1 MPQRARA
8 AAPICSPDGFSDYD
22 EGEVKGRTRTPGS
35 NRLLLFQPGVPAA
48 SQKTIQSWWRDMER
62 TRWSSSLGFVLAA
75 TGSAVGL
82 GAIWKFPYVVA
93 HQGGGAFLLL
103 FVVLTLSIG
112 LGLLRVE
119 MAIGRAGD
127 AGAHGAFLRLGGR
140 AWALVG
146 ALGVLASTLIL
157 CYYSVVGGWTLAYLW
172 QTVTQPLSSDAARWD
187 ARFASLS
194 ASGWAAFF
202 YHGLFMLAT
211 LACVAAGVQK
221 GIERLSKVLMPCLF
235 VMMCILIVR
244 GLMLPGAWEGVL
256 RFVTPEL
263 SALNGEALLSALGLS
278 FWTLSLAMGVMVTY
292 GSYLPEGVHL
302 GRAARMVALL
312 TLGSCVL
319 SGLLVLPPA
328 HALHLEDSVG
338 PGLTFVT
345 MPLVFAELPW
355 GNAFGA
361 VFFALLFIAALTS
374 SISILEVPVAF
385 LIEALKWPRR
395 LASGCVAGACYV
407 VGVAASLSFGE
418 HPGLQW
424 AGKPLFGWLDYLA
437 SNVFLPVGGV
447 LTCLFAAWWVWPR
460 LRGQWG
466 ATGRADALD
475 WLRRIVIGVL
485 APAAMLWILWQGLRP

>member
-1 MPQRARA
+1 M
-8 AAPICSPDGFSDYD
+8 S
-22 EGEVKGRTRTPGS
+22 
-35 NRLLLFQPGVPAA
+35 
-48 SQKTIQSWWRDMER
+48 R

-103 FVVLTLSIG
+103 FIVLTLTIG

-140 AWALVG
+140 AWAMVG

-172 QTVTQPLSSDAARWD
+172 QTLSQPLSSDAAQWD

-194 ASGWAAFF
+194 ASGWAAYF
-202 YHGLFMLAT
+202 YHGVFILTT

-221 GIERLSKVLMPCLF
+221 GIERLAKVLMPCLF
-235 VMMCILIVR
+235 IMMCILIVR

-256 RFVTPEL
+256 RFL
-263 SALNGEALLSALGLS
+263 SPDLEALSGEALLNALGLS

-292 GSYLPEGVHL
+292 GSYLPETVDL

-312 TLGSCVL
+312 TMGSCVL

-355 GNAFGA
+355 GNVFGS

-374 SISILEVPVAF
+374 AISILEVPVAF
-385 LIEALKWPRR
+385 LIESLRWPRR
-395 LASGCVAGACYV
+395 IASACVAAVCYG
-407 VGVAASLSFGE
+407 VGVVASLSFGDQ
-418 HPGLQW
+418 PALQW
-424 AGKPLFGWLDYLA
+424 ADKSVFSWLDYLA
-437 SNVFLPVGGV
+437 SNIFLPVGGV

-460 LRGQWG
+460 LRTQWDASSQG
-466 ATGRADALD
+466 GALD

-485 APAAMLWILWQGLRP
+485 APVAMLWILWQGLAA

>member
-1 MPQRARA
+1 
-8 AAPICSPDGFSDYD
+8 
-22 EGEVKGRTRTPGS
+22 
-35 NRLLLFQPGVPAA
+35 
-48 SQKTIQSWWRDMER
+48 MER

-103 FVVLTLSIG
+103 YTALTLSIG

-119 MAIGRAGD
+119 MAIGRAAD
-127 AGAHGAFLRLGGR
+127 AGAYGAFLRLGGR
-140 AWALVG
+140 LWSLVG
-146 ALGVLASTLIL
+146 ALAVLASAVIL
-157 CYYSVVGGWTLAYLW
+157 SYYSVVGGWTLAYFW
-172 QTVTQPLSSDAARWD
+172 QVITEPLARDGGQWTT
-187 ARFASLS
+187 RFAQLS
-194 ASGWAAFF
+194 GSGWAAFF

-211 LACVAAGVQK
+211 LTCVAAGVQK

-256 RFVTPEL
+256 RFLMPNL
-263 SALNGEALLSALGLS
+263 NALDGTALLSALGLS

-292 GSYLPEGVHL
+292 GSYLPSGVNL
-302 GRAARMVALL
+302 GKAARMVALL
-312 TLGSCVL
+312 TMLSCVL

-328 HALHLEDSVG
+328 HALGLGDSAG

-385 LIEALKWPRR
+385 LIETLKWPRR
-395 LASGCVAGACYV
+395 AASACVAGACYAL
-407 VGVAASLSFGE
+407 GIAASLSFGE
-418 HPGLQW
+418 RPTLQL
-424 AGKPLFGWLDYLA
+424 AGKSVFGWLDYLA

-460 LRGQWG
+460 LREQWG
-466 ATGRADALD
+466 ASGKAGPFE
-475 WLRRIVIGVL
+475 WVKRIVIGVF
-485 APAAMLWILWQGLRP
+485 APAAMLWILWQGLAA